1 MFRSIF
7 SKLIAL
13 TALAASTFAIAPQ
26 TRAEDKAGAFD
37 FYVLALSWSPT
48 FCSGER
54 GQKSPQQC
62 GTDKKFSFIVH
73 GLWPQNES
81 GYPQS
86 CASSEP
92 RTVPDAV
99 GRPYFD
105 IMPSMGLIGHQW
117 RKHGTCTGL
126 SQKDY
131 LEKIRSAY
139 NKIKLPQDLTS
150 LTTAGT
156 FSAEVIE
163 QKFTEI
169 NPGLT
174 ADSIAVNCEASKF
187 EEVRICMT
195 KDLGF
200 RPCTQVDRGGCK
212 IKRITVPPAQ

>member
-7 SKLIAL
+7 AKLIAIS
-13 TALAASTFAIAPQ
+13 AIAASAIASAPEA
-26 TRAEDKAGAFD
+26 RAEDKAGNFD

-62 GTDKKFSFIVH
+62 GTEKKFAFIVH

-92 RTVPDAV
+92 RTVPEAV

-105 IMPSMGLIGHQW
+105 IMPSMGLIGHEW

-126 SQKDY
+126 SQKEY
-131 LEKIRSAY
+131 LEKIRAAY
-139 NKIKLPQDLTS
+139 NKVKLPQDLTA
-150 LTTAGT
+150 LTSAGN
-156 FSAEVIE
+156 FSAEAIE
-163 QKFTEI
+163 QKFTEA
-169 NPGLT
+169 NPGLN
-174 ADSIAVNCEASKF
+174 ADSVAVNCEAQKL

-195 KDLGF
+195 KDLAF
-200 RPCTQVDRGGCK
+200 RPCAQVDRGGCK
-212 IKRITVPPAQ
+212 LKRITVPPAQ

>member
-1 MFRSIF
+1 MFRSILTKF
-7 SKLIAL
+7 IAIIAIA
-13 TALAASTFAIAPQ
+13 TITIGWTLAA
-26 TRAEDKAGAFD
+26 RAEDKAGNFD

-48 FCSGER
+48 FCGGER
-54 GQKSPQQC
+54 GKRSQQQC

-86 CASSEP
+86 CASTEP
-92 RTVPDAV
+92 RNVPEAV

-126 SQKDY
+126 TQKDF

-139 NKIKLPQDLTS
+139 GKVKLPQDLTS
-150 LTTAGT
+150 LTTEGS
-156 FSAEVIE
+156 FSAEAIE
-163 QKFTEI
+163 QKFTDI
-169 NPGLT
+169 NPGLN
-174 ADSIAVNCEASKF
+174 AESIAVNCEATRL

-195 KDLGF
+195 KDLAF
-200 RPCTQVDRGGCK
+200 RPCNQVDRGGCK
-212 IKRITVPPAQ
+212 LKRISVPPAQ

>member
-7 SKLIAL
+7 SKFLILSAIFL
-13 TALAASTFAIAPQ
+13 TSLTIGPAAH
-26 TRAEDKAGAFD
+26 AEDKAGNFD

-48 FCSGER
+48 FCAGER
-54 GQKSPQQC
+54 GQKSQQQC
-62 GTDKKFSFIVH
+62 GTEKKFSFIVH

-92 RTVPDAV
+92 RTVPDTV

-131 LEKIRSAY
+131 LSKIRAAY
-139 NKIKLPQDLTS
+139 DRVKLPQDLTT
-150 LTTAGT
+150 LTAAGN
-156 FSAEVIE
+156 FSAEAIE
-163 QKFTEI
+163 QKFTEA

-174 ADSIAVNCEASKF
+174 AESIAVNCEATQL

-195 KDLGF
+195 KDLAF
-200 RPCTQVDRGGCK
+200 RPCAQVDRGGCK
-212 IKRITVPPAQ
+212 LKRITVPPAR

>member
-1 MFRSIF
+1 MFRSILA
-7 SKLIAL
+7 KLIA
-13 TALAASTFAIAPQ
+13 TLAVATSTIGWTPAAH
-26 TRAEDKAGAFD
+26 AEDKAGDFD

-48 FCSGER
+48 FCGAER
-54 GQKSPQQC
+54 GKKSPQQC

-86 CASSEP
+86 CASTEP
-92 RTVPDAV
+92 RTVPEAL
-99 GRPYFD
+99 GKPYFD

-126 SQKDY
+126 TQKDY
-131 LEKIRSAY
+131 MEKIRAAY
-139 NKIKLPQDLTS
+139 NKVKLPQDLTS
-150 LTTAGT
+150 LTGAGS
-156 FSAEVIE
+156 FSAEAIE

-169 NPGLT
+169 NPGLN
-174 ADSIAVNCEASKF
+174 AESIAVNCEASKL

-195 KDLGF
+195 KDLAF
-200 RPCTQVDRGGCK
+200 RPCAQVDRGGCK